1 VNRRMPLACA
11 AAVAV
16 ALVAG
21 ACGSDNNTTASPT
34 TTPGSVAPGATT
46 IFAGANDKATLSG
59 AGSTFV
65 ATIAQEWI
73 KQYKTA
79 APGVTVNYTGVGSG
93 AGIQQLTSKTVDFAG
108 SDAPLSADQA
118 TATGGAGAV
127 MQIPWIAGGVAVEYK
142 LSSVKT
148 LKLAPATLAGI
159 FAGKITKW
167 DDAAIKADN
176 TGVSLPNS
184 GIQVV
189 YRSDSSGTTQV
200 FTDYLRAA
208 APEVWS
214 PVGPSSS
221 KDWPAGTPGTGSKGS
236 DGVTAA
242 VKQSEGAIGYSEV
255 SYPKQ
260 AGLGTALVKNKAGQ
274 FVGPTSAAVS
284 AALAGAT
291 VNPDLTLKL
300 NYLPDDPAAYAISTT
315 TYLMFYKSSG
325 DAAKDSAVKHFAN
338 WVLADGQKLAEG
350 LDYAPMPA
358 PILAQARTVVG
369 A

>member
-1 VNRRMPLACA
+1 VKRSIGFAS

-21 ACGSDNNTTASPT
+21 GCGSDSNTT
-34 TTPGSVAPGATT
+34 TTPAKSAEPGVATT
-46 IFAGANDKATLSG
+46 LFAGAKDTATLSG

-73 KQYKTA
+73 KQYKSA

-118 TATGGAGAV
+118 TATGGAGSV
-127 MQIPWIAGGVAVEYK
+127 LQIPWIAGGVAVEYN

-148 LKLAPATLAGI
+148 LKLTPATLAGI

-176 TGVSLPNS
+176 AGVPLPSS

-200 FTDYLRAA
+200 FTDYLRATA
-208 APEVWS
+208 ADVWTY
-214 PVGPSSS
+214 GPSS

-260 AGLGTALVKNKAGQ
+260 AGLGTAMIKNKAGQ
-274 FVGPTSAAVS
+274 FVAPTSAAVS
-284 AALAGAT
+284 AALSSAT

-300 NYLPDDPAAYAISTT
+300 NYLPDDPAAYGISTT
-315 TYLMFYKSSG
+315 TYLMFYKSGG
-325 DAAKDSAVKHFAN
+325 DAAKDAALKHFAN
-338 WVLADGQKLAEG
+338 WVLTDGQKLADG
-350 LDYAPMPA
+350 LDYAAMPQS
-358 PILAQARTVVG
+358 ILAQARGAVG

>member
-1 VNRRMPLACA
+1 MKRPMPLACA

-16 ALVAG
+16 AVLAS
-21 ACGSDNNTTASPT
+21 ACGSDNNTPTAAPT
-34 TTPGSVAPGATT
+34 STTPGATT
-46 IFAGANDKATLSG
+46 TVFAGANDKATLSG

-65 ATIAQEWI
+65 ATIASEWI
-73 KQYKTA
+73 KQYKSA

-93 AGIQQLTSKTVDFAG
+93 AGITQLTSKTVDFAG
-108 SDAPLSADQA
+108 SDAPLTADQA
-118 TATGGAGAV
+118 TATGGAGNV
-127 MQIPWIAGGVAVEYK
+127 VQIPWIAGGVAVEYN

-148 LKLAPATLAGI
+148 LKLSPATLAGI

-176 TGVSLPNS
+176 SGTSLPS
-184 GIQVV
+184 TGIQVNF
-189 YRSDSSGTTQV
+189 RSDSSGTTQV
-200 FTDYLRAA
+200 FTDYLRAT
-208 APEVWS
+208 APDVWN
-214 PVGPSSS
+214 PIGATSS
-221 KDWPAGTPGTGSKGS
+221 KDWPSGTPGTGSKGS

-242 VKQSEGAIGYSEV
+242 VKQADGAIGYSEV

-260 AGLGTALVKNKAGQ
+260 AGLGTAMIKNAAGQ
-274 FVGPTSAAVS
+274 YVAPTSAAVS
-284 AALAGAT
+284 AALAAAT

-300 NYLPDDPAAYAISTT
+300 SYTPTDPAAYSISTT

-325 DAAKDSAVKHFAN
+325 DATKDTAVRHFAS
-338 WVLADGQKLAEG
+338 WVLGAGQDLAEG

-358 PILAQARTVVG
+358 SILAQARTVLG

>member
-1 VNRRMPLACA
+1 MPLACA
-11 AAVAV
+11 AAVTL

-21 ACGSDNNTTASPT
+21 ACGTDNNTTTKSASDSNAGGS
-34 TTPGSVAPGATT
+34 TTPA
-46 IFAGANDKATLSG
+46 FAGATDRATLSG

-73 KQYKTA
+73 KQYKSVA
-79 APGVTVNYTGVGSG
+79 SGVTLNYTGVGSG

-108 SDAPLSADQA
+108 SDAPLNADQA
-118 TATGGAGAV
+118 AATGGAGAV
-127 MQIPWIAGGVAVEYK
+127 VQIPWIAGGVAVEYNLPGVKNLK
-142 LSSVKT
+142 LSPV
-148 LKLAPATLAGI
+148 TLAGI

-176 TGVSLPNS
+176 AGTSLPS
-184 GIQVV
+184 AGIQVV

-200 FTDYLRAA
+200 FTDYLRAV
-208 APEVWS
+208 APDTWTY
-214 PVGPSSS
+214 GPSS

-242 VKQSEGAIGYSEV
+242 IKQSEGTIGYSEV
-255 SYPKQ
+255 SYPKE
-260 AGLGTALVKNKAGQ
+260 AGLGMAQIKNSAGQ
-274 FVGPTSAAVS
+274 FTTPTSAAVS

-300 NYLPDDPAAYAISTT
+300 NYQPTDPAAYAISTT

-325 DAAKDSAVKHFAN
+325 DANKDAAIRHFAN
-338 WVLADGQKLAEG
+338 WVLADGQKLADG
-350 LDYAPMPA
+350 LDYAAMPQS
-358 PILAQARTVVG
+358 ILAQARTVVG

>member
-1 VNRRMPLACA
+1 MPLACA

-21 ACGSDNNTTASPT
+21 ACGSDNNTTTSASPT
-34 TTPGSVAPGATT
+34 TAPGATT
-46 IFAGANDKATLSG
+46 TVFAGANDKATLSG

-73 KQYKTA
+73 KQYKSA

-127 MQIPWIAGGVAVEYK
+127 MQIPWIAGGVAVEYN

-148 LKLAPATLAGI
+148 LKLSPATLAGI

-176 TGVSLPNS
+176 AGVSLPSS

-200 FTDYLRAA
+200 FTDYMRAT
-208 APEVWS
+208 APDVWTY
-214 PVGPSSS
+214 GTSS

-242 VKQSEGAIGYSEV
+242 VKQSEGSIGYSEV

-260 AGLGTALVKNKAGQ
+260 AGLGTAQIKNSAGQ
-274 FVGPTSAAVS
+274 YVAPTSAAVS
-284 AALAGAT
+284 AALSGAT

-300 NYLPDDPAAYAISTT
+300 NYLPTDPAAYAISTT

-325 DAAKDSAVKHFAN
+325 DANKDAAVKHFAN
-338 WVLADGQKLAEG
+338 WVLADGQKLAES

-358 PILAQARTVVG
+358 SILAQARTVVG

>member
-1 VNRRMPLACA
+1 MNRRMPLACA

-21 ACGSDNNTTASPT
+21 ACGSDNNTTTPASQTTLQGAT
-34 TTPGSVAPGATT
+34 TTP
-46 IFAGANDKATLSG
+46 FAGANDKATLSG

-73 KQYKTA
+73 KQYKSA
-79 APGVTVNYTGVGSG
+79 APGVTINYTGVGSG

-108 SDAPLSADQA
+108 SDAPLSTDQA

-127 MQIPWIAGGVAVEYK
+127 TQIPWIAGGVAVEYN
-142 LSSVKT
+142 LSGVKT
-148 LKLAPATLAGI
+148 LKLSPATLAGI

-176 TGVSLPNS
+176 AGVSMPSS

-200 FTDYLRAA
+200 FTDYMRAA
-208 APEVWS
+208 APDAWTY
-214 PVGPSSS
+214 GPSS

-242 VKQSEGAIGYSEV
+242 VKQSEGTIGYSEV

-260 AGLGTALVKNKAGQ
+260 AGLGTAMIKNSAGQ
-274 FVGPTSAAVS
+274 YVAPTSAAVS
-284 AALAGAT
+284 AALSGAT

-300 NYLPDDPAAYAISTT
+300 NYLPTDPTAYAISTT

-325 DAAKDSAVKHFAN
+325 DANKDAAVKHFAN

-350 LDYAPMPA
+350 LDYAPMPSS
-358 PILAQARTVVG
+358 ILAQARTVVG

>member
-1 VNRRMPLACA
+1 MKRPWPLVCA
-11 AAVAV
+11 AAVSM

-21 ACGSDNNTTASPT
+21 ACGSDNNTKTTTQPT
-34 TTPGSVAPGATT
+34 TAGATTT

-73 KQYKTA
+73 KQYKSA

-93 AGIQQLTSKTVDFAG
+93 AGITQLTAKTVDFAG
-108 SDAPLSADQA
+108 SDAPLNADQT

-127 MQIPWIAGGVAVEYK
+127 LQIPWIAGGVAVEYNLASVKGLK
-142 LSSVKT
+142 LS
-148 LKLAPATLAGI
+148 PATLGGI

-176 TGVSLPNS
+176 AGVSLPSS

-189 YRSDSSGTTQV
+189 FRSDSSGTTQV

-208 APEVWS
+208 APDVWTY
-214 PVGPSSS
+214 GPSS

-260 AGLGTALVKNKAGQ
+260 AGLNTAVIKNKAGQ
-274 FVGPTSAAVS
+274 FVAPTSAAVS
-284 AALAGAT
+284 AALAAAT

-300 NYLPDDPAAYAISTT
+300 SYTPDAATAYPISTT

-325 DAAKDSAVKHFAN
+325 DAAKDVAVRHFAK
-338 WVLADGQKLAEG
+338 WALTDGQKLAEG
-350 LDYAPMPA
+350 LDYAPMPDA
-358 PILAQARTVVG
+358 VLSQALGVVG